1 LILED
6 LLHILAQ
13 HRVQLEASPI
23 VSIADG
29 EHAESK
35 ERNLAGLV
43 VMVFGNATD
52 DNVSVGDDATWLM
65 IVVHDRNHTHTL
77 LLHELRSLENAVILL
92 EEVGVLG
99 ADLLG
104 VRVHLVSVGTSKVFK
119 KRCTLESLRDMLG
132 CWFI

>member
-13 HRVQLEASPI
+13 HRVQ
-23 VSIADG
+23 
-29 EHAESK
+29 
-35 ERNLAGLV
+35 LAGLV

-99 ADLLG
+99 ADVGELEGHAWLL
-104 VRVHLVSVGTSKVFK
+104 VHLKSGQPFK
-119 KRCTLESLRDMLG
+119 PHNQQCS
-132 CWFI
+132 